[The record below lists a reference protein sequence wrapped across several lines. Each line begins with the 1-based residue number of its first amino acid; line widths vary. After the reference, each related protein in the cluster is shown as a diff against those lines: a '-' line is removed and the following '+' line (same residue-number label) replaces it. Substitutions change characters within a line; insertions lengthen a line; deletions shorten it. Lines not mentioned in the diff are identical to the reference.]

1 MLNQDIGAKYG
12 AGMDLAA
19 EKVMLGMCVTV
30 ERFDWRAAAKERQK
44 QLAEWDA
51 MTQLN
56 RYRAVA
62 GRDLH
67 SVSATAS
74 EGCLQELAE
83 RILGV

>member
-1 MLNQDIGAKYG
+1 MLNQNVRAKYG
-12 AGMDLAA
+12 AGMDFAA
-19 EKVMLGMCVTV
+19 EKRMLGMCVTV

-51 MTQLN
+51 MAQLN
-56 RYRAVA
+56 RYRAIA

-67 SVSATAS
+67 GVPDTAS
-74 EGCLQELAE
+74 VGCLQELID